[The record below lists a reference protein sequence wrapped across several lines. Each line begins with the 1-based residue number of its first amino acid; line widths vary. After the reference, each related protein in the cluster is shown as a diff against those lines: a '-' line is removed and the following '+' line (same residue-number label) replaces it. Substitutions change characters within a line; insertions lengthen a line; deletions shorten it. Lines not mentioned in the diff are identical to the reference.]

1 MVISGEISSLVVS
14 GSFSF
19 SGKVCGSVSFS
30 AVSRLGC
37 KTSREGRLSVGSVS
51 IVSSDRSFRFEF

>member
-1 MVISGEISSLVVS
+1 MIISVEISSLVVS

-19 SGKVCGSVSFS
+19 SGKVGSVSFS
-30 AVSRLGC
+30 TVSKLGC